1 MSQAEAEEIKQD
13 YLSSL
18 SELTFNS
25 RPIIQNLTIIAQE
38 NINFAEAIT
47 KAMEE
52 HIAKVCI
59 QMTG

>member
-1 MSQAEAEEIKQD
+1 MSQIESEEIKQD

-38 NINFAEAIT
+38 NINYGEAIT
-47 KAMEE
+47 KAVEE
-52 HIAKVCI
+52 HILKVR
-59 QMTG
+59 TNS